1 LFASVSH
8 KLNDATML
16 SANTIINILEQAWQ
30 TTFSFNRNIAS
41 NTNLLAYFL
50 YRDGNIEQRLMSDIG
65 QALAFALRI
74 TVAF

>member
-1 LFASVSH
+1 
-8 KLNDATML
+8 ML

-30 TTFSFNRNIAS
+30 ATFSFNRNIAS
-41 NTNLLAYFL
+41 NTNLLAYLL
-50 YRDGNIEQRLMSDIG
+50 YRDGNIEQRLMYDIG